1 MTVASAAA
9 QTAARIL
16 AGLVILAAV
25 SCEPAAARH
34 HRRPRPPG
42 TFCTPVIAEGVG
54 MVRICGIPPA
64 ARR

>member
-9 QTAARIL
+9 QTAARSL
-16 AGLVILAAV
+16 AALVILGAV

-34 HRRPRPPG
+34 RPRPRPPG
-42 TFCTPVIAEGVG
+42 TFCAAVIAEHVG
-54 MVRICGIPPA
+54 LRRICGIPAA